1 MSFKQLYVCIFYI
14 HILYIYIYICTDII
28 YVYIY
33 IKEYLHV
40 HKITLNEN
48 EMPTPLIKHTFIC
61 WTRLK
66 TEKLLATALQLI
78 RKNYVSCLKNQTCFV
93 HSLNVQISST
103 PSPCSFLLAFYWL
116 LHLFPRK
123 MAFLNG
129 SPHTEIIIDCYWNEK
144 FGFIDCPKLIQ
155 TFRDRYTLI
164 KVDGQDRE
172 K

>member
-1 MSFKQLYVCIFYI
+1 MKVQCLLNSYMYVYFIYMYRYNIC
-14 HILYIYIYICTDII
+14 IYI
-28 YVYIY
+28 YIY

-48 EMPTPLIKHTFIC
+48 KMPTPLIKHTFTC

-66 TEKLLATALQLI
+66 TEKILATAMQLI

-103 PSPCSFLLAFYWL
+103 PSPCSFLFAFYWL
-116 LHLFPRK
+116 LHLFPQQ
-123 MAFLNG
+123 MDFLNG
-129 SPHTEIIIDCYWNEK
+129 SPHTEIIIDCYWTET

-172 K
+172 Q